1 MIFYMSQT
9 TYGGYDMAVNIRV
22 LKNGKPVSGVNVYYR
37 KKGGMG
43 GTGDRNTDSQG
54 YASFQV
60 DPGMA
65 AVVRLRGNGISYE
78 TTDYF
83 LQKGLNEFKF

>member
-1 MIFYMSQT
+1 
-9 TYGGYDMAVNIRV
+9 MAVQVRILR
-22 LKNGKPVSGVNVYYR
+22 NGRPVEGVNVYYR
-37 KKGGMG
+37 KSGNLG

-54 YASFQV
+54 YVSFQI

-65 AVVRLRGNGISYE
+65 AIVRIRGKGISHDESSY
-78 TTDYF
+78 Y